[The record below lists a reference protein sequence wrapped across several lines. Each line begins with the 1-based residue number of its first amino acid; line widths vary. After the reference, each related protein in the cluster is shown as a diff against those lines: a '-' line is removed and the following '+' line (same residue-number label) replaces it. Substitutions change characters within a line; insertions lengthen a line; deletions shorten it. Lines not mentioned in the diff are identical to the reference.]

1 MKINLTNLEISC
13 FQTKIK
19 YIWTSCF
26 SYIKRL
32 QTQFFFYKEVVH
44 PNALRKEKKPWWTI
58 EATRTSSKEKQYY
71 LICIQWYDIEFQ
83 LNHEVS

>member
-1 MKINLTNLEISC
+1 MFFLHKAVTDTI
-13 FQTKIK
+13 
-19 YIWTSCF
+19 
-26 SYIKRL
+26 
-32 QTQFFFYKEVVH
+32 FFFYKEVVH

-71 LICIQWYDIEFQ
+71 LICIQWYDIEIQ

>member
-1 MKINLTNLEISC
+1 M
-13 FQTKIK
+13 
-19 YIWTSCF
+19 
-26 SYIKRL
+26 
-32 QTQFFFYKEVVH
+32 VH